1 MFTIDIY
8 HSSPRCY
15 DCCRSCLTEYP
26 KQNCLNVEEKF
37 SNWVTPSFLC
47 KDPKESCGCNIKP
60 RKIFTKKCTCKA
72 KNSGTRCRSKSESS
86 SGYKSDCKN
95 VSENDINCASKGRS
109 RNTGPN
115 ETNCAD
121 TNDNLMC
128 QDQRPCPVAPN
139 CVGDPFCERNEWA
152 AIPAAGMP
160 SKRDVRF
167 DPCTGVEYSFSPWSA
182 EPAPSENPG
191 QQGRYGPCNQPSA
204 VVPPQ
209 PSQMFP
215 YCYPNMC
222 CGYPNPTV
230 PSNFNNCP
238 CSEKSGEA
246 NTIGSTCD
254 FMNTEDIFQSS
265 KW

>member
-1 MFTIDIY
+1 MFTIDIN
-8 HSSPRCY
+8 HSSPRY

-60 RKIFTKKCTCKA
+60 RKIVTKKCTCKA

-191 QQGRYGPCNQPSA
+191 QQGSYGPCNQPSA

-222 CGYPNPTV
+222 CRYPNPTV

-238 CSEKSGEA
+238 YSEKSGEA

-254 FMNTEDIFQSS
+254 FMNTEDIFQSN

>member
-1 MFTIDIY
+1 MFTIDIN

-115 ETNCAD
+115 ETNCVD

-191 QQGRYGPCNQPSA
+191 QQGRYGPCNQSSA

-215 YCYPNMC
+215 YCYPNM

>member
-1 MFTIDIY
+1 MFTIDIN

-115 ETNCAD
+115 ETNCVD

>member
-1 MFTIDIY
+1 MFTIDIN

-238 CSEKSGEA
+238 CSEKSVEA